1 LYAAGGVTDRS
12 NMRRIE
18 IRRGGQSIVA
28 LDLYDYLLRGDT
40 RTDIRLE
47 SGDVVFVPLHGRRVQ
62 VTGAV
67 LRPAIY
73 ELAEGETLND
83 LLRASGGF
91 RPKAQLERL
100 TVYRILPPSARK
112 PGPVPRVAMSVPLL
126 AAADHLV
133 ATTGAGAT
141 DPPSDA
147 HGADIGGVAVPAL
160 QLETGDSVVVD
171 SIGPLEAGLYVQIGG
186 MVQKPGRYPWQ
197 EGMTLRDLVRLAGGP
212 TIGAYLKDVEIAH
225 VPAQREP
232 GQLAV
237 TVRVPVDSSYLLER
251 ERSGNYIGAPGLSF
265 PSPGAPEVPLAPF
278 DNALVLKQPDFE
290 PQRTVFIGGE
300 VRFPGTYALRNKN
313 ERLLDLI
320 DRAGGVT
327 TQAYTNGIR
336 FHRAGEAG
344 RVGVDLTQLLKHRRG
359 KDNILLAA
367 GDSIVI
373 PGYVPTVQVGGAVN
387 SPGIV
392 TYIEGQGLDYY
403 VNSAG
408 GYSYKA
414 DKRRT
419 YVEQPNGNVRT
430 VHKRPLFF
438 GSSKPTPEPGAQVF
452 VPERNMVEQSN
463 TAATLAAIG
472 TIIASLTTIV
482 VVIVNRP

>member
-1 LYAAGGVTDRS
+1 
-12 NMRRIE
+12 
-18 IRRGGQSIVA
+18 
-28 LDLYDYLLRGDT
+28 
-40 RTDIRLE
+40 
-47 SGDVVFVPLHGRRVQ
+47 
-62 VTGAV
+62 
-67 LRPAIY
+67 
-73 ELAEGETLND
+73 
-83 LLRASGGF
+83 
-91 RPKAQLERL
+91 
-100 TVYRILPPSARK
+100 
-112 PGPVPRVAMSVPLL
+112 
-126 AAADHLV
+126 
-133 ATTGAGAT
+133 
-141 DPPSDA
+141 
-147 HGADIGGVAVPAL
+147 
-160 QLETGDSVVVD
+160 
-171 SIGPLEAGLYVQIGG
+171 
-186 MVQKPGRYPWQ
+186 
-197 EGMTLRDLVRLAGGP
+197 
-212 TIGAYLKDVEIAH
+212 
-225 VPAQREP
+225 
-232 GQLAV
+232 
-237 TVRVPVDSSYLLER
+237 
-251 ERSGNYIGAPGLSF
+251 
-265 PSPGAPEVPLAPF
+265 
-278 DNALVLKQPDFE
+278 
-290 PQRTVFIGGE
+290 IGGE